1 MRLLQATESR
11 TEFQT
16 KQRQKNVK
24 ECSTKH
30 SEMVKSRLQI
40 KSQYSPLF
48 SESTSAFSINISRNL
63 LYKFQT
69 ITYGNVRNNFRLLV
83 FKEMCPNCVWTQN
96 QRGVFNVKTFHAKCK
111 YEKLNTF
118 QQICSLNSCTLH
130 VLFRT
135 HTHKPR
141 EKKKKQIFNWNE
153 DVGEQRRNGGWSCD
167 IPLITI

>member
-1 MRLLQATESR
+1 MFNETFRNGEESATDKISI
-11 TEFQT
+11 QPI
-16 KQRQKNVK
+16 
-24 ECSTKH
+24 
-30 SEMVKSRLQI
+30 SEKS
-40 KSQYSPLF
+40 PF

-63 LYKFQT
+63 LHKFQT

-135 HTHKPR
+135 HTHNPR
-141 EKKKKQIFNWNE
+141 EKKKKNK
-153 DVGEQRRNGGWSCD
+153 S
-167 IPLITI
+167 LIGMKMWVNRDETGVEAVTFRW